1 MCLDDPK
8 EFDELQVYVA
18 SKGISFVSMDN
29 DNPKVF
35 GDTSILKVLFLRQ
48 LHIVLKT
55 HFALICT
62 FYFMIFECKTSA
74 LKHNRTMPHP
84 QGGMG
89 GGGGVPTL
97 NGKFHFKF
105 PFCFSDEPPNFS

>member
-62 FYFMIFECKTSA
+62 FCLSYSFLYFLQIKDRIF
-74 LKHNRTMPHP
+74 L
-84 QGGMG
+84 
-89 GGGGVPTL
+89 
-97 NGKFHFKF
+97 HFLSVSF
-105 PFCFSDEPPNFS
+105 WCF

>member
-8 EFDELQVYVA
+8 EFDDLQVYVA
-18 SKGISFVSMDN
+18 SKGISFVSIDN

-84 QGGMG
+84 RG
-89 GGGGVPTL
+89 GGGG
-97 NGKFHFKF
+97 GYQR
-105 PFCFSDEPPNFS
+105 